1 MLLLLLLLRYPRVAS
16 TWNVNKRRSAA
27 TPTPQPPTTYGGTAI
42 IWYSTAV
49 IRARG
54 ANEVTVAAV
63 RQLAVFLVLKI
74 DPLMMNISS
83 DREEEMGGNGRGRG
97 RGRKVMIQR
106 VLTAEGLWAI

>member
-1 MLLLLLLLRYPRVAS
+1 MLLLLRCPWVAS
-16 TWNVNKRRSAA
+16 TWNVNIRRSAA

-42 IWYSTAV
+42 ILSSTAV

-83 DREEEMGGNGRGRG
+83 DREDQMGEM
-97 RGRKVMIQR
+97 
-106 VLTAEGLWAI
+106 AEGEGERS

>member
-1 MLLLLLLLRYPRVAS
+1 MLLLLRCPWVAS
-16 TWNVNKRRSAA
+16 TWNVNIRRSAA

-42 IWYSTAV
+42 ILSTAV

-54 ANEVTVAAV
+54 AKEVTVAAV

-83 DREEEMGGNGRGRG
+83 DREEKMGGNG
-97 RGRKVMIQR
+97 
-106 VLTAEGLWAI
+106 